1 MLNRLGKHNDAIRIA
16 NKMAA
21 ETVTNDFLLS
31 DIRLEIARGNEGLD
45 YRDIAIANYHKSV
58 KLNGKNYNALLGLG
72 RMYRKFGDYR
82 NSRKHLEEA
91 RDIYNLRAPEAH
103 YELGLTYLAEGNQQ
117 DALEEFKLALSQLPS
132 REIKKKASE
141 KKLEIMGRS

>member
-1 MLNRLGKHNDAIRIA
+1 
-16 NKMAA
+16 
-21 ETVTNDFLLS
+21 
-31 DIRLEIARGNEGLD
+31 
-45 YRDIAIANYHKSV
+45 
-58 KLNGKNYNALLGLG
+58 
-72 RMYRKFGDYR
+72 MYRKFGDYR